1 MIISIIISLLCVF
14 LIFQKPLTENNIL
27 SGYFSYV
34 DEFSVAIFIFFFLL
48 SLLFIGRMKKSVVKI
63 LIFLSLFFI
72 YGVFSGIYN
81 HNNLKIT
88 ILGAAD
94 YIKNFFLIVP
104 LSFVHLRKERIK
116 SIYNI
121 LRDVGVFIGI
131 ISVVLVIRY
140 LLELPEKSFIGEIAE
155 IRLGLP
161 RVSPFFI
168 HPNMIGLYSI
178 LILCYEINIE
188 KKLNLRHIFLF
199 FNILF
204 SLSRMVWI
212 SFFVLIIAKYLYNKV
227 TFNKI
232 AILGLSFIFIIPI
245 VSIIF
250 EKTKEEFVMDEKYYR
265 GYVLKK
271 SLEIWKDSP
280 LVGFGPGTYGGVVSV
295 KFNSPLYEK
304 YNFSKKW
311 YQYGLSRFHGL
322 DTFWSQ
328 ILVECGVLGTIIF
341 IYFLFFLAKEAKE
354 LSMKIN
360 NNFIANLAKGL
371 SLFPFVIS
379 IYLFGSGLN
388 LAPILFPFSILYGLM
403 FGAKKL
409 TLLNYE
415 NSNS

>member
-140 LLELPEKSFIGEIAE
+140 LLELPEKNFIGEIVE

-178 LILCYEINIE
+178 LILCCELNIE
-188 KKLNLRHIFLF
+188 KKLNFRHIFLF

-212 SFFVLIIAKYLYNKV
+212 SFFVLIIAKYLYNKA
-227 TFNKI
+227 TFKKI
-232 AILGLSFIFIIPI
+232 AILGLFFVFIVPI
-245 VSIIF
+245 VSIVF
-250 EKTKEEFVMDEKYYR
+250 EKTKEEFMDEKYYR

-295 KFNSPLYEK
+295 KFGSPLYEK

-322 DTFWSQ
+322 DTFWPQ
-328 ILVECGVLGTIIF
+328 ILVECGVLGTMIF
-341 IYFLFFLAKEAKE
+341 IYFLFFLAKGAKE
-354 LSMKIN
+354 LSMKIDN
-360 NNFIANLAKGL
+360 DFIANLTKGL
-371 SLFPFVIS
+371 SLFSFVIF

-403 FGAKKL
+403 FGTK
-409 TLLNYE
+409 N
-415 NSNS
+415 